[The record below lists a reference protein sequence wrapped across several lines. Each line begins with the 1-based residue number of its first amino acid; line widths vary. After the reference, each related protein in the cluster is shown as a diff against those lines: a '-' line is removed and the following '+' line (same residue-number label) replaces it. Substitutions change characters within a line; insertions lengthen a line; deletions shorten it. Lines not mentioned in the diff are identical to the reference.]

1 MENIELNREGGLV
14 DEKEIASSEK
24 TNKFTNE
31 DLKIL
36 QSLPLEIKINKTEAI
51 KQHIIAEVEIRIN
64 LCFNFNM
71 YNINGIN
78 NMNIPEL

>member
-36 QSLPLEIKINKTEAI
+36 QSLPLEIKIKKTENR
-51 KQHIIAEVEIRIN
+51 IR
-64 LCFNFNM
+64 
-71 YNINGIN
+71 
-78 NMNIPEL
+78 